1 MAKAARFHRFTNPDS
16 VSHVDPPLLLRLLE
30 RYKPAL
36 TPLGVFVDSGLDETA
51 FNRMLANL
59 TPEVPESLINEL
71 GVIEELGSVANYERL
86 RSTSVDLDLDI
97 PEDASA
103 ADLVVVLLLDGP
115 DALERIYAEQ
125 IPLARR
131 KFASHF
137 ALTDNPLPVTS
148 VPDHLAEMLRV
159 KLDEQFESM
168 GRGRGVRV
176 YPVSCEDGFRLMI
189 RRGESIQREATIDA
203 LTGDTKHIAFRPQR
217 FDAMIYKARE
227 GELQVNAKR
236 DADVKPYLEAIGHYI
251 FNDPTLFLGEG
262 LPAPYTLD
270 PIVDNGEMCLSV
282 GDVPEL
288 NGAWLTSVEWF
299 HGKASGMFTR
309 KRAPDLFRG
318 FEEENE
324 HIPRH
329 VELKTAAFKLR
340 FLDGRETPVRI
351 VLPNNAVLGREADAE
366 VVMRWLTLRGF
377 VLGRE
382 AATNGL
388 TRTILASSRVPAAR
402 G

>member
-1 MAKAARFHRFTNPDS
+1 MAKAARFHRFTNSDS

-30 RYKPAL
+30 RYKTAL

-59 TPEVPESLINEL
+59 TPEVPESLVNEL
-71 GVIEELGSVANYERL
+71 GVIEELGSSANYERL
-86 RSTSVDLDLDI
+86 RSTAVDLDLDI
-97 PEDASA
+97 PEDASP

-131 KFASHF
+131 KFRSYL
-137 ALTDNPLPVTS
+137 ALTDNPLPVTA
-148 VPDHLAEMLRV
+148 VPDHVAEMLRV
-159 KLDEQFESM
+159 ALDDQFESM

-189 RRGESIQREATIDA
+189 RRGESIQREATIDP
-203 LTGDTKHIAFRPQR
+203 LSGDTKHIAFRPQR
-217 FDAMIYKARE
+217 FDAVIYKARE

-236 DADVKPYLEAIGHYI
+236 DADVNPYLAAIGHYI
-251 FNDPTLFLGEG
+251 FNDPTLFMGEG
-262 LPAPYTLD
+262 LPARYTLD
-270 PIVDNGEMCLSV
+270 PIVDNGEACLSV

-288 NGAWLTSVEWF
+288 AGAWLTSVEWS

-309 KRAPDLFRG
+309 KRAPDVFRG
-318 FEEENE
+318 LGVDGDR
-324 HIPRH
+324 IPRH
-329 VELKTAAFKLR
+329 VKLVTASFRLR
-340 FLDGRETPVRI
+340 FLNGRETPVRI

-366 VVMRWLTLRGF
+366 VILRWLTLRGF

-382 AATNGL
+382 VATNGL
-388 TRTILASSRVPAAR
+388 TRALLASS
-402 G
+402 